1 MPVYKHFTC
10 YLITLHSKMKK
21 FLIVFDF
28 DETII
33 QHNSD
38 YVILKCNPDQNLPEE
53 LLQPPEDGRW
63 TEHTSKILRYLCGKG
78 VKEESMRKI
87 LAETPLTKEMLTL
100 FQFLRES
107 SDLFECIIISDANT
121 FFINSILQA
130 NGISNVFQKIY
141 TNPACRDSTNT
152 FVINPYHSHLC
163 QECPNNMCKRQILHD
178 HLEERSEEVEFEKI
192 FYVGDGNND
201 FCPSIVLT
209 ATDVVFPRKN
219 YPLHRLISEIKMAE
233 PSAFQAQV
241 VPWESAEDI
250 LLFLQDCAGQ

>member
-1 MPVYKHFTC
+1 MN
-10 YLITLHSKMKK
+10 K

-38 YVILKCNPDQNLPEE
+38 YVILECNPDQSLPEE
-53 LLQPPEDGRW
+53 LVHSSEEGCW
-63 TEHTSKILRYLCGKG
+63 NEYMSKIFQFLSEKG
-78 VKEESMRKI
+78 VKEESMRKV
-87 LAETPLTKEMLTL
+87 LAETPLTKQMLTL

-130 NGISNVFQKIY
+130 NDLSSVFQKIY
-141 TNPACRDSTNT
+141 TNPACIDNKNT
-152 FVINPYHSHLC
+152 LVINPYHSHMC
-163 QECPNNMCKRQILHD
+163 QQCPINMCKRQILHD
-178 HLEERSEEVEFEKI
+178 HLVERTEEEVEFEKI
-192 FYVGDGNND
+192 FYVGDGTND
-201 FCPSIVLT
+201 FCPSVVLT
-209 ATDVVFPRKN
+209 ATDVIFPRKN
-219 YPLHRLISEIKMAE
+219 YSLHRLISEIKMRE

-250 LLFLQDCAGQ
+250 LLFLQDCTGR

>member
-1 MPVYKHFTC
+1 MN
-10 YLITLHSKMKK
+10 K

-38 YVILKCNPDQNLPEE
+38 YVVLKCSPDQSLPEG
-53 LLQPPEDGRW
+53 LLQPPEDGQW
-63 TEHTSKILRYLCGKG
+63 HEYMNKVLQYLYEKG

-87 LAETPLTKEMLTL
+87 LEETPLSKEMPTL

-121 FFINSILQA
+121 FFINTILQA
-130 NGISNVFQKIY
+130 NDLSTLFQKIY
-141 TNPACRDSTNT
+141 TNPAIVDGKKNL
-152 FVINPYHSHLC
+152 VINPYHSHLC
-163 QECPNNMCKRQILHD
+163 QQCPKNMCKRQILHD
-178 HLEERSEEVEFEKI
+178 HLVQRAGEGVEFEKI
-192 FYVGDGNND
+192 VYVGDGTND
-201 FCPSIVLT
+201 FCPSAFLT
-209 ATDVVFPRKN
+209 ATDVTFPRKN
-219 YPLHRLISEIKMAE
+219 YPLHHLISEVKMTE

-250 LLFLQDCAGQ
+250 LLFLQDCTEK